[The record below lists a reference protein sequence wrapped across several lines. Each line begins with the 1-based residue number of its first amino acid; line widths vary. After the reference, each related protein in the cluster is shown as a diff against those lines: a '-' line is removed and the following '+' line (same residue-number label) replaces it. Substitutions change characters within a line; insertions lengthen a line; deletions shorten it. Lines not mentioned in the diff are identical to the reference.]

1 MRKLLVIMLLA
12 FMCVSCEN
20 RSSVNLLVSNMHER
34 DALEVLVTVDK
45 KEILQHLDAT
55 SLDALVLLDE
65 RNEQIHFTSTPD
77 GECLQFVVPSVKA
90 YSQKNYTLNI
100 KGNNF
105 ADNLFSFRKT
115 NIYINL

>member
-1 MRKLLVIMLLA
+1 MRKVVIIMLLA

-34 DALEVLVTVDK
+34 EAREVLVTVEK
-45 KEILQHLDAT
+45 KEILQYLDVT

-77 GECLQFVVPSVKA
+77 GECLQFVVPAVNA
-90 YSQKNYTLNI
+90 YSQKNYTLNV

-105 ADNLFSFRKT
+105 TDNLFSFRKT